1 MMRPSLICLDRKLN
15 FRLTYVLTCQE
26 NFMKLVTVC
35 LSLLVFQFSFAQDPQ
50 FAPQPTEPA
59 LTDHQQAAVQQNNHR
74 QTRAK
79 RIKTHAKKDGV
90 ITRKERKK
98 IKHAKNH
105 ARAIHKKKNK

>member
-1 MMRPSLICLDRKLN
+1 MKRSSLICLDRKLN
-15 FRLTYVLTCQE
+15 FRLTNLLTRQE
-26 NFMKLVTVC
+26 NFMKLITVC
-35 LSLLVFQFSFAQDPQ
+35 LSLLVFQFGFAQDPQ

-59 LTDHQQAAVQQNNHR
+59 MMDHQQAPVQQNR
-74 QTRAK
+74 PSQGRVK
-79 RIKTHAKKDGV
+79 RMKARAKKDGV

>member
-1 MMRPSLICLDRKLN
+1 
-15 FRLTYVLTCQE
+15 
-26 NFMKLVTVC
+26 MKLITVC

-59 LTDHQQAAVQQNNHR
+59 MTDHQQAAVQQNNHR